1 MDDFESSLVWFGKT
15 CYGMFLHFSNILKKK
30 ELTMYTEFLYTDVE
44 ILASVKIF
52 YQNKGLEPYLPK

>member
-1 MDDFESSLVWFGKT
+1 MLGNVFA
-15 CYGMFLHFSNILKKK
+15 FLEYTK
-30 ELTMYTEFLYTDVE
+30 EKRTMYTEFLYTDVE